1 MEQNRKLRNKPHTYS
16 QLIYKK
22 QRQKNEVTDNAET
35 TRHQHAKKISLDT
48 DLTPSTKTNS
58 MWTTDLNVKYKTKKL
73 QEDKFRRKPK

>member
-1 MEQNRKLRNKPHTYS
+1 ML
-16 QLIYKK
+16 K
-22 QRQKNEVTDNAET
+22 QPDISMQ
-35 TRHQHAKKISLDT
+35 KKISLDT